1 MSFSSFE
8 DAIAK
13 IKFTVGMEE
22 EVEFAKKA
30 EAKKKKGGEH
40 FEKIDRNL
48 GRDKRIVMWVSR
60 SIDKGQF
67 SFLLRTKSLLKI
79 RPMACHSSS
88 KVH

>member
-1 MSFSSFE
+1 
-8 DAIAK
+8 
-13 IKFTVGMEE
+13 MEE
-22 EVEFAKKA
+22 EEGFAKKT
-30 EAKKKKGGEH
+30 EAMKKKGGEH

-67 SFLLRTKSLLKI
+67 SFLLRIESRLKI
-79 RPMACHSSS
+79 RLMSYHSSS